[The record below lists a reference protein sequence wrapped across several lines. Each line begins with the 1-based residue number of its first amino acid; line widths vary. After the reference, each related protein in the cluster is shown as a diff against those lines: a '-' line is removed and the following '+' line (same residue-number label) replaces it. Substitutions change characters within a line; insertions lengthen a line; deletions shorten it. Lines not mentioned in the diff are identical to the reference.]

1 MLQVAAYTPG
11 KEKRPAY
18 AEALEFQREN
28 CPTPPLLESPSLADL
43 SDLGCAG
50 KSTEGLKAID
60 QIPARRRLAP
70 MNELTEAAKRT
81 VAR

>member
-28 CPTPPLLESPSLADL
+28 CPHPSTP
-43 SDLGCAG
+43 G
-50 KSTEGLKAID
+50 KPQFGWFVRPWLCRKYTEGLKAID
-60 QIPARRRLAP
+60 QILARRRPAP

>member
-28 CPTPPLLESPSLADL
+28 CPHPSTPEKPQF
-43 SDLGCAG
+43 G
-50 KSTEGLKAID
+50 
-60 QIPARRRLAP
+60 
-70 MNELTEAAKRT
+70 
-81 VAR
+81 